1 MEIAMLR
8 LLASLASAAAL
19 LGFAAPAIAQSPAPV
34 VIHVENVRSSQGHV
48 RVELCTSDTFL
59 TEACVFAGSAPAQ
72 RGETI
77 VTLADVPPG
86 VYAVQAFHDKNDDGK
101 VNRGVFGIP
110 TEDIGFSREA
120 PLGLHGPQFIKAA
133 FNHADDEQ
141 VVTLH
146 LRHF

>member
-1 MEIAMLR
+1 MHR
-8 LLASLASAAAL
+8 LLASLAATAAL
-19 LGFAAPAIAQSPAPV
+19 LGSAAPAFAQPPAPV
-34 VIHVENVRSSQGHV
+34 VVHVENVRSSEGHV
-48 RVELCTSDTFL
+48 RVELCTEGAFL
-59 TEACVFAGSAPAQ
+59 TGGCVLVGSAPAQ
-72 RGETI
+72 RGETV

-86 VYAVQAFHDKNDDGK
+86 VYAIQAFHDVNDDHK
-101 VNRGVFGIP
+101 VNRGLFGIP

-146 LRHF
+146 LHHF